1 MKKIS
6 TWFFP
11 IVFVLETIAILLDSR
26 ELQLV
31 SKPLIVP
38 SLVFFYFYHQAA
50 RNKAFLFAM
59 LFCWLGDVF
68 LMFDQVYELFFMLG
82 LGAFLIGHL
91 SFILCY
97 RQLKSEKGEGL
108 NNPQKLRFSFPV
120 LLIGTG
126 LITILYPKL
135 GDLKLPVM
143 IYALVLSLMVI
154 QAIFRYGF
162 TSSKSFWF
170 MTIGAMFFMLSDSL
184 LAINK
189 FLQPLPNA
197 GISVMITY
205 MVAQYLITLGAVE
218 HKSS

>member
-1 MKKIS
+1 M
-6 TWFFP
+6 FFP
-11 IVFVLETIAILLDSR
+11 IVFVLETIAILLDSP

-31 SKPLIVP
+31 AKPLIVP
-38 SLVFFYFYHQAA
+38 SLVIFYFYHKSV
-50 RNKAFLFAM
+50 RNNVFLFAM

-68 LMFDQVYELFFMLG
+68 LMFDKVYELFFMLG
-82 LGAFLIGHL
+82 LGAFLIGHVN
-91 SFILCY
+91 FILCY
-97 RQLKSEKGEGL
+97 RQLKTEKGEGL

-126 LITILYPKL
+126 LITILYPRL
-135 GDLKLPVM
+135 GDLKVPVM

-170 MTIGAMFFMLSDSL
+170 MTIGALFFMLSDSL

-197 GISVMITY
+197 GILIMITY
-205 MVAQYLITLGAVE
+205 MGAQYLITIGAVE
-218 HKSS
+218 HRAS